1 MDDLDISIED
11 LAGVLQERF
20 DNLNSRL
27 AALEGKDAEET
38 GYPDDQTVADMD
50 EVRAAIQQGS
60 IAPGRPHH
68 IEDTGEDI
76 MDMDL
81 DAILTGLQHFED
93 TPDWARMSTSEKTV
107 AIKISEMCRLAQQ
120 EIERLRE
127 LLEEA
132 AEELTTIFDMAY
144 PDRTDYPDEMRRWK
158 RDMDLVY
165 RIKDAIRNQDTAK

>member
-1 MDDLDISIED
+1 MSVIHSRDECPYSSVCIHQSDK
-11 LAGVLQERF
+11 LAE
-20 DNLNSRL
+20 
-27 AALEGKDAEET
+27 KD
-38 GYPDDQTVADMD
+38 
-50 EVRAAIQQGS
+50 
-60 IAPGRPHH
+60 
-68 IEDTGEDI
+68 
-76 MDMDL
+76 
-81 DAILTGLQHFED
+81 
-93 TPDWARMSTSEKTV
+93 K
-107 AIKISEMCRLAQQ
+107 